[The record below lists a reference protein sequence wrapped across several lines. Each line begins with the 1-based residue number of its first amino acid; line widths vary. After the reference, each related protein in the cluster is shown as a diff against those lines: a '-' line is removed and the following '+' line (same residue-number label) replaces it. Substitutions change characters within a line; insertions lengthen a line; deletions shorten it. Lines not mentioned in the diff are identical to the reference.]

1 MKNKKK
7 RTILLIGL
15 VVIICLTIGYFIH
28 KNKKEN
34 YIETQEERL
43 NLYFKYNLKNYNS
56 MHVTSFRKNP
66 MGAYYISGY
75 VNKNKKYH
83 FKAKVSTTDNLQFKG
98 DFIYNP
104 KTFGKLLKNE
114 EGHDSINTD
123 EIIKKKHLDK
133 TKYEAYPPAFF
144 WF

>member
-1 MKNKKK
+1 MKNSKKK
-7 RTILLIGL
+7 IILLIFIAA
-15 VVIICLTIGYFIH
+15 IICLTIGYILH

-34 YIETQEERL
+34 YIETQEKRI

-56 MHVTSFRKNP
+56 MHVTAFRKNP
-66 MGAYYISGY
+66 TGAYFVSGY
-75 VNKNKKYH
+75 INKNKKYH
-83 FKAKVSTTDNLQFKG
+83 FKAQISTVDNLQFKG

>member
-75 VNKNKKYH
+75 VN
-83 FKAKVSTTDNLQFKG
+83 
-98 DFIYNP
+98 
-104 KTFGKLLKNE
+104 
-114 EGHDSINTD
+114 
-123 EIIKKKHLDK
+123 
-133 TKYEAYPPAFF
+133 
-144 WF
+144 